1 MANLK
6 ELKTR
11 IASVKSTQKITKA
24 MKLVAAA
31 KMKRATDAALA
42 SRAYSNEVTAVLR
55 SLMARVDAADHA
67 LLTSHDEVSK
77 VAVILVTA
85 DRGLCGGFNNNLMRR
100 VENWVW
106 EQGKSHTAF
115 SDVELQSFGK
125 KAQSYFSSRGFRFG
139 RSVTDLKPD
148 MFNLEVAKL
157 VADLT
162 SRYESGELDEVYLA
176 YNRYVNTLVQ
186 EPTIEKLFPLSHL
199 AGEAAEE
206 PEELVDFV
214 YEPNQAVILD
224 QILPLFLRTRLTQV
238 FLESEAGEHA
248 ARMTAMDNATRNA
261 TDVIERLSLEYNRAR
276 QAAITTELVEIVAG
290 AEAL

>member
-115 SDVELQSFGK
+115 SDVELQTKVTIDVAFGYSVIYRLFDDRVAILNMSLRSWLVYRREHSVFNAK
-125 KAQSYFSSRGFRFG
+125 DPSNPPRYFYFEGLLRDYLRRSWWGCHTCRSSSR
-139 RSVTDLKPD
+139 
-148 MFNLEVAKL
+148 
-157 VADLT
+157 
-162 SRYESGELDEVYLA
+162 
-176 YNRYVNTLVQ
+176 
-186 EPTIEKLFPLSHL
+186 I
-199 AGEAAEE
+199 
-206 PEELVDFV
+206 
-214 YEPNQAVILD
+214 
-224 QILPLFLRTRLTQV
+224 
-238 FLESEAGEHA
+238 
-248 ARMTAMDNATRNA
+248 
-261 TDVIERLSLEYNRAR
+261 
-276 QAAITTELVEIVAG
+276 
-290 AEAL
+290 